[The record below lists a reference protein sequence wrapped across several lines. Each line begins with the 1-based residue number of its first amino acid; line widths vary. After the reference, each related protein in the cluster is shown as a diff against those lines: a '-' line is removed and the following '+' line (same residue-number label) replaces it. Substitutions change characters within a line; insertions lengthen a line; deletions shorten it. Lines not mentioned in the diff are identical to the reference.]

1 MRHINKIIEK
11 IAEFEKNN
19 KRAGNKYAI
28 KRIELKD
35 VFYVKLLQ
43 ELESIS
49 SDTRTILIA
58 KVIQYLLDENLMDNE
73 KNYSSK
79 LKNEEDITVVVQ
91 QGLL

>member
-28 KRIELKD
+28 KRIELKY
-35 VFYVKLLQ
+35 VFYLKLLQ
-43 ELESIS
+43 DVESIS

>member
-19 KRAGNKYAI
+19 KRAGSKYSI

-35 VFYVKLLQ
+35 VFYVKLIH

-49 SDTRTILIA
+49 SDTRTILVA
-58 KVIQYLLDENLMDNE
+58 KMIQFLLDENLMNNE

-79 LKNEEDITVVVQ
+79 LKNEKDITVVVQ